1 MLQASEGLAGS
12 LVHIVLTLYSIS
24 HPLHI
29 CNQIEGL
36 RVDLNGTLQIGVRAD
51 TWVETGTEVTP
62 HYDSLLAKLMVHAPD
77 RAGATAAL
85 QKALAATELGGI
97 ATNLD
102 YVATIAGSQGFA
114 AGAKTQDSANLYICS
129 SSLFIYSPLSKLCR
143 AFIVSNRLHA

>member
-1 MLQASEGLAGS
+1 M
-12 LVHIVLTLYSIS
+12 
-24 HPLHI
+24 
-29 CNQIEGL
+29 
-36 RVDLNGTLQIGVRAD
+36 D

-114 AGAKTQDSANLYICS
+114 AGAITPGSVCLCIR
-129 SSLFIYSPLSKLCR
+129 SSLLMHAPSARTLSHSLCLTGFTHD
-143 AFIVSNRLHA
+143 AALSTIVAQTGRQHTARSLDFRHSTSGHIADVRPVL

>member
-1 MLQASEGLAGS
+1 MY
-12 LVHIVLTLYSIS
+12 VCTRPRHIRSGQEARVGEIGA
-24 HPLHI
+24 LHA
-29 CNQIEGL
+29 
-36 RVDLNGTLQIGVRAD
+36 GVRAD

-102 YVATIAGSQGFA
+102 YVAAIAGSQGFA
-114 AGAKTQDSANLYICS
+114 AGAGLGFGLI
-129 SSLFIYSPLSKLCR
+129 
-143 AFIVSNRLHA
+143 

>member
-1 MLQASEGLAGS
+1 M
-12 LVHIVLTLYSIS
+12 
-24 HPLHI
+24 
-29 CNQIEGL
+29 
-36 RVDLNGTLQIGVRAD
+36 RAD

-102 YVATIAGSQGFA
+102 YVAAIAGSQGFA
-114 AGAKTQDSANLYICS
+114 AGVITRALPASPRAEVCIYLAPAWTTW
-129 SSLFIYSPLSKLCR
+129 SSLLAAGLCR
-143 AFIVSNRLHA
+143 WCTLDTLHAHSTQFTLVFTS

>member
-1 MLQASEGLAGS
+1 MKVSCIDKCSAPYA
-12 LVHIVLTLYSIS
+12 
-24 HPLHI
+24 
-29 CNQIEGL
+29 
-36 RVDLNGTLQIGVRAD
+36 GVRVD

-62 HYDSLLAKLMVHAPD
+62 HYDSLLAKLMVHALD

-114 AGAKTQDSANLYICS
+114 AGAGLGLGFA
-129 SSLFIYSPLSKLCR
+129 
-143 AFIVSNRLHA
+143 